1 MKNSR
6 LKLGIIVAIIGLV
19 FGVWQIVKFDKEI
32 DESFNNMI
40 KEFPPLL
47 IKDSVDS
54 EVLEIHKKPNGY
66 DPFGVNISI
75 INNKKLT
82 IYSIKCLTNSETNLE
97 DVIKVGT
104 KIQKAAGSNCLI
116 VEYNDEEYHFVLD
129 DELLNLK

>member
-54 EVLEIHKKPNGY
+54 
-66 DPFGVNISI
+66 
-75 INNKKLT
+75 
-82 IYSIKCLTNSETNLE
+82 
-97 DVIKVGT
+97 
-104 KIQKAAGSNCLI
+104 
-116 VEYNDEEYHFVLD
+116 
-129 DELLNLK
+129 